1 MVQYLKKFESFERK
15 KFSTCTGRYFGLKCH
30 LRIIHVSAN
39 SVTFEV
45 LIQGEVIITFNF
57 DRCCQ
62 FCTWIT
68 PRSNIN
74 NKLLKLLVSSDIL

>member
-15 KFSTCTGRYFGLKCH
+15 KFSTCPGRYFGLKCH
-30 LRIIHVSAN
+30 LRIIHVSAS

-57 DRCCQ
+57 EMLPVLYMDNTKEQ
-62 FCTWIT
+62 YQ
-68 PRSNIN
+68 
-74 NKLLKLLVSSDIL
+74 